1 MFKDLAPLSTHEN
14 YQLDPGRGIFLDPRM
29 IIINTLLIKFYLIHG
44 SLAIMSK
51 KNKIFIRTPGLSRV
65 S

>member
-29 IIINTLLIKFYLIHG
+29 IIINTLLIKF
-44 SLAIMSK
+44 
-51 KNKIFIRTPGLSRV
+51 FLSDTRLPRYYE
-65 S
+65 